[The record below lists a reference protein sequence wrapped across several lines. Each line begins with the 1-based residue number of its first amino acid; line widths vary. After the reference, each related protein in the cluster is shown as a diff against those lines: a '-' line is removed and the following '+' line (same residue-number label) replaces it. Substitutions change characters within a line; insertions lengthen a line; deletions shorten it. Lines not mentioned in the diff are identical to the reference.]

1 MRARS
6 VEPSDQSADFLVG
19 LAGDASSVEGADFI
33 GRPADGARAK
43 LDRPRPEALADP
55 QVQRG
60 ARIARLR
67 FDVAAAE
74 DRGGVEGMSVHG

>member
-33 GRPADGARAK
+33 GRPPNGAWTK
-43 LDRPRPEALADP
+43 LDGPGPEALANT

-60 ARIARLR
+60 ARVAGQR
-67 FDVAAAE
+67 FDAAAARIAE
-74 DRGGVEGMSVHG
+74 AFSG